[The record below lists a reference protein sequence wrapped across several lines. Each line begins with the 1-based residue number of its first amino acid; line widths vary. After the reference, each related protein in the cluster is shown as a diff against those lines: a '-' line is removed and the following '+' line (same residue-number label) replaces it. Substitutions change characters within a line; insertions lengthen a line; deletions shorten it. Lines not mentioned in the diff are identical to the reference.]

1 MVLHTVLK
9 AVCKGWEHKTYGVN
23 PTLRVVLGVSVLCN
37 LVTSVYSITLCH
49 YLHLSQTQS
58 RFCSCFKKHA
68 TILLVCAQTQN
79 CRALDHDNIVMWG
92 QSLVE
97 CKQGIMH

>member
-1 MVLHTVLK
+1 MVLDTVLK

-23 PTLRVVLGVSVLCN
+23 PTLRVVLGASVVCN
-37 LVTSVYSITLCH
+37 LVTYVHNITLCH
-49 YLHLSQTQS
+49 YLHLSQSQR

-68 TILLVCAQTQN
+68 TILLECAQPQN
-79 CRALDHDNIVMWG
+79 CRALDQDNFVMSG